1 MAALLLLSSVLTGV
15 LHAQPGDGDST
26 GSRRA
31 PGQFEGRDTN
41 KLNAHYRL
49 VQRIREDSLA
59 LAHYLDSLDNTPM
72 AIMQRNLTFSSRDWA
87 PSAAEQAKREELV
100 RRLTGADKVLLNIP
114 RVGISIPLKS
124 IGQAL
129 GLVEDVSPRIKYTL
143 LRTERVAVKVY
154 DIKAQLVAVVAEG
167 VQAPGDYKFNWN
179 MQDSTGL
186 RVPYGD
192 YFAEVVAEVKDERRL
207 LLRKRIE
214 VP

>member
-1 MAALLLLSSVLTGV
+1 MVVLLLLSVLTGT
-15 LHAQPGDGDST
+15 LHAQPGDGDT
-26 GSRRA
+26 TRQRRA

-49 VQRIREDSLA
+49 VQRIRDDSLA

-129 GLVEDVSPRIKYTL
+129 GLTEDVSPRIKYTL

-154 DIKAQLVAVVAEG
+154 NIKAQLVAVVAEG
-167 VQAPGDYKFNWN
+167 VQSPGDYKFDWD
-179 MQDSTGL
+179 MLDSAGV